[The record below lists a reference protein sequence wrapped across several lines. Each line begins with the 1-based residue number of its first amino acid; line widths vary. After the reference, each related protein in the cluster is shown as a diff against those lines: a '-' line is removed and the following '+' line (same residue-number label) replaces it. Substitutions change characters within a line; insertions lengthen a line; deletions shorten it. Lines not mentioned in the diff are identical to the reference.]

1 MIRSLRIIRLAAC
14 RAYSSTSVSL
24 RRGKFGLPGAVDL
37 GTSLSIDDNDR
48 EKKIVATSAEDNV
61 YNDAFGGKVKWKKF
75 AEDITM
81 RQHAVRAKR
90 IVEREQHRK
99 QHRSTQDLHL
109 AARAKVVSEYQQ
121 TGESSLSYR
130 EIQRLTKIN
139 NLGKATGKRDVLELR
154 LMEFFRRMDPT
165 RVKKMRWTEI
175 INIRF
180 NLDGSKDPPEY
191 DKEVNKKYEIE
202 AQKRSALEL
211 GRIVVDL
218 KHYDECCRI
227 ESQKTHDKS
236 RHEEVSGAF
245 FASPAKTGRS
255 SCRICGEAIAK
266 DTI

>member
-1 MIRSLRIIRLAAC
+1 
-14 RAYSSTSVSL
+14 
-24 RRGKFGLPGAVDL
+24 
-37 GTSLSIDDNDR
+37 
-48 EKKIVATSAEDNV
+48 
-61 YNDAFGGKVKWKKF
+61 
-75 AEDITM
+75 
-81 RQHAVRAKR
+81 
-90 IVEREQHRK
+90 
-99 QHRSTQDLHL
+99 
-109 AARAKVVSEYQQ
+109 
-121 TGESSLSYR
+121 
-130 EIQRLTKIN
+130 
-139 NLGKATGKRDVLELR
+139 
-154 LMEFFRRMDPT
+154 MEFFRRMDPT